1 MKQKRFDFKYQQ
13 LQVSKSM
20 ILVGGVP
27 NKQTYDADSG
37 EYAPDY
43 SLVPLCIKPVIGIID
58 RDRILT
64 SGCVNSQLTD
74 VSWRRV
80 INGVPESAALESTAG
95 KYVITTSGDDNGK
108 LLWYINAQPQ
118 AQITLN
124 FRASYLDSRTGQVYN
139 INQDISIVCSNATH
153 YIPTLLLSSGS
164 RYYNPCR
171 DEDSQ
176 TIKASLRLGTE
187 ECSTSKRAFVWEMA
201 RSSGYFSAIT
211 ADDLEIKISADGT
224 TATLDRSL
232 MGEQI
237 TIRCRAKYSPSGNP
251 SAVQLT
257 DASPS
262 KVITISRRIPPIDA
276 EILGT
281 VDNLEPG
288 TRNINPS
295 AYLYDNVG
303 EIPNPT
309 KEILPLWYFATNSHT
324 KSIVYEQKGHG
335 LNPTI
340 PTALMDAKLG
350 GILQLDPVILNP
362 LALLVDGDGKVI
374 VDGDGR
380 AIVFH

>member
-1 MKQKRFDFKYQQ
+1 M
-13 LQVSKSM
+13 
-20 ILVGGVP
+20 
-27 NKQTYDADSG
+27 
-37 EYAPDY
+37 
-43 SLVPLCIKPVIGIID
+43 
-58 RDRILT
+58 
-64 SGCVNSQLTD
+64 
-74 VSWRRV
+74 
-80 INGVPESAALESTAG
+80 
-95 KYVITTSGDDNGK
+95 
-108 LLWYINAQPQ
+108 
-118 AQITLN
+118 
-124 FRASYLDSRTGQVYN
+124 
-139 INQDISIVCSNATH
+139 
-153 YIPTLLLSSGS
+153 LLLSSGS

-201 RSSGYFSAIT
+201 RSSGYYSAIT

-251 SAVQLT
+251 AAVQLT

-303 EIPNPT
+303 GIPNPT

-362 LALLVDGDGKVI
+362 LALLADGDGKVI